1 LVAQFPGQNSARF
14 QLTAAVVPRA
24 RGNLAALLSASYV
37 DGKPTFQI
45 LELPA
50 DTAVPGPE
58 QVHGNMTSIPQARQE
73 LTQFTSQNSDVI
85 YGNLLSLPVGNG
97 FLYVEPLYLK
107 TKGDNSYPFLRKV
120 LVAYQKYVAYA
131 DDLTSGLQSLV
142 QQATGQ
148 TGNPPPTTGN
158 PPPTTGNPPNA
169 GAVGDAIAAMDK
181 ALADLKAAQA
191 SGNFEAYG
199 KALQALTDAINRYNQ
214 ARAAQNATPNPSGS
228 ASPAPSA
235 SGSPAAPG
243 TPTPAG

>member
-1 LVAQFPGQNSARF
+1 
-14 QLTAAVVPRA
+14 LTAAVVPRA

-45 LELPA
+45 LELPP
-50 DTAVPGPE
+50 DTAVPGPQ
-58 QVHGNMTSIPQARQE
+58 QVHGSMTSIPQARQE

-97 FLYVEPLYLK
+97 MLYVEPLYLK

-131 DDLTSGLQSLV
+131 DDLTSGLESLV

-148 TGNPPPTTGN
+148 TGTPPTTGN
-158 PPPTTGNPPNA
+158 PPPTSGNPPPANA
-169 GAVGDAIAAMDK
+169 GALNDAIAAMDK
-181 ALADLKAAQA
+181 ALADLKTAQA

-199 KALQALTDAINRYNQ
+199 KALQALTEAINRYNQ
-214 ARAAQNATPNPSGS
+214 ARAAQAANPNPSTS
-228 ASPAPSA
+228 ASPSSGPSGPPST
-235 SGSPAAPG
+235 SGSPSA
-243 TPTPAG
+243 PAG

>member
-1 LVAQFPGQNSARF
+1 M
-14 QLTAAVVPRA
+14 
-24 RGNLAALLSASYV
+24 

-50 DTAVPGPE
+50 DTAVPGPQ

-73 LTQFTSQNSDVI
+73 LTQFSSQNSDVI

-107 TKGDNSYPFLRKV
+107 TKGENSYPFLRKV

-131 DDLTSGLQSLV
+131 DDLTSGLESLV

-148 TGNPPPTTGN
+148 SGPPPNTGNPPPTSGN
-158 PPPTTGNPPNA
+158 PPPANA
-169 GAVGDAIAAMDK
+169 GALNDAVVAMDK
-181 ALADLKAAQA
+181 ALADLKTAQA

-214 ARAAQNATPNPSGS
+214 IRAAQSATPNPSTS
-228 ASPAPSA
+228 ARPSTGPSGPPST
-235 SGSPAAPG
+235 SGSPSA
-243 TPTPAG
+243 PAG

>member
-1 LVAQFPGQNSARF
+1 
-14 QLTAAVVPRA
+14 
-24 RGNLAALLSASYV
+24 
-37 DGKPTFQI
+37 
-45 LELPA
+45 ELPA

-107 TKGDNSYPFLRKV
+107 TKGENSYPFLRKV

-148 TGNPPPTTGN
+148 TGTPPTTGN
-158 PPPTTGNPPNA
+158 PPPTTGNPPPNSA
-169 GAVGDAIAAMDK
+169 ALNDAIAAMDK
-181 ALADLKAAQA
+181 ALADLKAAQS
-191 SGNFEAYG
+191 SGNFAAYG

-214 ARAAQNATPNPSGS
+214 IRAAQSATPNPSTS
-228 ASPAPSA
+228 ASPAPGA
-235 SGSPAAPG
+235 SGSPAASG
-243 TPTPAG
+243 TPTPA